1 VRFQLGSD
9 DGGEVTAAEG
19 ESNGGTFPPT

>member
-1 VRFQLGSD
+1 LGSD

>member
-1 VRFQLGSD
+1 VRFQLGSV

-19 ESNGGTFPPT
+19 ETNPSTWPPG